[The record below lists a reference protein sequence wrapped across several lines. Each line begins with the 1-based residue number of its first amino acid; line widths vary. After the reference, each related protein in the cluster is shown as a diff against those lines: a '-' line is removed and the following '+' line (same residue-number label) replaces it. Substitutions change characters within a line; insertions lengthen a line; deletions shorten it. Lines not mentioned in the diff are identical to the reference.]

1 MADQPP
7 FKLDPRWRVRRTI
20 IVGTLIYCA
29 IHVSWLTFCAQD
41 TPLRQQI
48 AVALIGLAGAVIGS
62 YVFGA
67 VWDDKG
73 RQ

>member
-7 FKLDPRWRVRRTI
+7 KLDPRWRVRRS
-20 IVGTLIYCA
+20 IVIATLLYCA
-29 IHVSWLTFCAQD
+29 AHISYFSFFAQD
-41 TPLRQQI
+41 TSLRQQI
-48 AVALIGLAGAVIGS
+48 AVALIGLAGATIGS

-73 RQ
+73 RR